1 MIIDMIEILLW
12 DVCEGE
18 NIYDKNLFL
27 GKLV

>member
-1 MIIDMIEILLW
+1 MIEILLR

-27 GKLV
+27 GKPVQIVF